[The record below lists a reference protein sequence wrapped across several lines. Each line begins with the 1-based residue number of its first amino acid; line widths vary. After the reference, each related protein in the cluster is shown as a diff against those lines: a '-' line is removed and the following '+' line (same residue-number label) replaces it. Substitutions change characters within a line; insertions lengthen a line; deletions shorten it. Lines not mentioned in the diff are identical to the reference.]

1 METERRW
8 VVVPGRARE
17 ELRATANGWG
27 VTVEGGDVEL
37 IVVGLHNSA
46 NVLMPL
52 TVHFKMVTFGFCE
65 FHLSSFFMCSVCVCA
80 RARACVCMCPCSG
93 AVLSTG

>member
-1 METERRW
+1 M
-8 VVVPGRARE
+8 VVPGWARE
-17 ELRATANGWG
+17 ERRANGWG

-65 FHLSSFFMCSVCVCA
+65 FHLNSFVMCSVCVWT
-80 RARACVCMCPCSG
+80 RARVCVHASLLWSCPEHWMR
-93 AVLSTG
+93 V